1 MFSKFQPKLKYYQQQ
16 LNRFENNQPKNN
28 EVTKFNQLKKAIAAI
43 KKHLDI
49 TVYDEQII
57 GAFVLADNKIAEMK
71 TGEGKTLTAT
81 LASIMMAPTGR
92 VHIITV
98 NDYLASRDYQTLKPV
113 YEDCGLSVGLVMN
126 SSTNYRKKSAYGS
139 DIVYVTNSELGF
151 DLLRD
156 YTASSKESRV
166 ISYPLNYGLIDEID
180 AILIDDARTPLILS
194 ATTFDN
200 IAQTRYL
207 QASAAV
213 KQLTED
219 HITINKKSRNVQL
232 TALGHNRIKERL
244 QIESLYSTENV
255 LNLHLIS
262 NALKATFIER
272 EGIDYL
278 IKKGKIELID
288 QNGGRVLDGRR
299 YNDGLMQAL
308 EAKEHLEIQGAS
320 KTLASITYQ
329 NLARL
334 FKNISGMTGTAKSE
348 SKEFEDLYN
357 LKVVQIPTHRPM
369 IRKDLPDRIFE
380 TQFESHNALVKLIED
395 VHSMGQPIL
404 VAADSTRRA
413 EQISRLLSTKNILHT
428 LLTARDASKE
438 AQVIKDAGNEYNI
451 LVTTALAGR
460 GTDIVLNGEHAKE
473 FGLFV
478 IGIGRGRNKRID
490 NQLRGRSG
498 RQGDPG
504 TSQFLVS
511 HEDDLFNVIENPE
524 YTKSGEIKWSIY
536 SPDYVQV
543 LSEAKDFD
551 SRKQTLEYDDVLR
564 EQRNAIYTMRDKLL
578 DIDIQTSSIKD
589 LAQPFLQ
596 NLSDPILKTD
606 LRKDINAEKIT
617 VKQFKETQIRILDSN
632 WSDYMAKLDYL
643 KDTMVYRSYSARNP
657 LIEFQYEAKTL
668 FENFINQTRI
678 DISIDLLKPT
688 IKSNST
694 HPHKMKNSN
703 MRQFVKS
710 K

>member
-1 MFSKFQPKLKYYQQQ
+1 MFSKFQPTLKYYQQK
-16 LNRFENNQPKNN
+16 LNRFENNQPKSN
-28 EVTKFNQLKKAIAAI
+28 EVTQFNQLKKAITAI

-49 TVYDEQII
+49 TVYDEQIL

-92 VHIITV
+92 VHVITV

-126 SSTNYRKKSAYGS
+126 SSTNYRKKSAYSS

-156 YTASSKESRV
+156 YTASSKDTRV

-213 KQLTED
+213 QQLTEE
-219 HITINKKSRNVQL
+219 HFTINKKSRNVQL

-244 QIESLYSTENV
+244 QIESLYSPENV

-272 EGIDYL
+272 EGIDYI

-357 LKVVQIPTHRPM
+357 LKVIQIPTHRPM

-380 TQFESHNALVKLIED
+380 TQSESHNALIKMIED
-395 VHSMGQPIL
+395 IHSMGQPLLI
-404 VAADSTRRA
+404 AADSTRRA
-413 EQISRLLSTKNILHT
+413 EQISRLLRTKNILHT

-438 AQVIKDAGNEYNI
+438 AQIIKDAGKESNI

-460 GTDIVLNGEHAKE
+460 GTDIVLQGKRAKE
-473 FGLFV
+473 FGLYV

-524 YTKSGEIKWSIY
+524 HKKSGEIKWSIY

-578 DIDIQTSSIKD
+578 DIDIQTSNIKD
-589 LAQPFLQ
+589 LSQPFVQ
-596 NLSDPILKTD
+596 NLSDPILKID
-606 LRKDINAEKIT
+606 LIKAINAEKIT
-617 VKQFKETQIRILDSN
+617 VKQFKDAQIRILDLN

-657 LIEFQYEAKTL
+657 LIEFQYEAKAL
-668 FENFINQTRI
+668 FESFITQTRV

-694 HPHKMKNSN
+694 RHHKMKNSN
-703 MRQFVKS
+703 MRQFVKT